1 MYECECVCACV
12 CVNASVVNVC
22 ECVSVCDGCECV
34 CVSTCVARHSAG
46 AVGAGQ
52 EATRARQAGGHSGQ
66 RLSAGAARGALQS
79 PGGLGDGRGTASAAE
94 RPARTEEVAT
104 FA

>member
-1 MYECECVCACV
+1 M
-12 CVNASVVNVC
+12 SVS
-22 ECVSVCDGCECV
+22 VSVCDGCECV

-46 AVGAGQ
+46 AVGAGR